1 MLETKN
7 LRIAHR
13 GIFDNKIIPENSI
26 LAFQKALRLQ
36 IPIEFDVR
44 ITKDEHVIVFHDH
57 NLKRMCGVDLEVED
71 LTLKEIKK
79 MKLLSTNENIPT
91 LEEVLTLIDGKVLID
106 IEIKK
111 TRETNLLCDRVL
123 QSLKDYSGN
132 ILLKSFFPNVVKY
145 LKKKS
150 SYMIGLLISDF
161 MHYKLYSYLISSPI
175 LIFYCQPDFLAISK
189 KIVKKKRFQKYR
201 KKCPVFVWTLTNLD
215 EFNYYFDY
223 ADSFLCNHLPY
234 HY

>member
-13 GIFDNKIIPENSI
+13 GIFDNKVIPENSV

-44 ITKDEHVIVFHDH
+44 LTKDEHVIVFHDH
-57 NLKRMCGVDLEVED
+57 NLKRMCGVDLGVED

-91 LEEVLTLIDGKVLID
+91 LDEVLTLIDGKVLID

-123 QSLKDYSGN
+123 QSLKDYSGDV
-132 ILLKSFFPNVVKY
+132 LLKSFFPNVVKY

-150 SYMIGLLISDF
+150 SYMIGLLLSNF

-201 KKCPVFVWTLTNLD
+201 KKYPVFVWTLTSLD

-223 ADSFLCNHLPY
+223 ADNFLCNHLPY